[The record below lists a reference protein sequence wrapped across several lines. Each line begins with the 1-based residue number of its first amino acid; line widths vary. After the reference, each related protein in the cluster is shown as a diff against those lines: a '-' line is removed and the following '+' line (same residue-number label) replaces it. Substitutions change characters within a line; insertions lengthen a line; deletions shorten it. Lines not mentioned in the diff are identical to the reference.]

1 MSSPT
6 TPLFVCHANCSRSLL
21 ASRLYQL
28 VYPDAPCL
36 SAGLEA
42 GQRAAERALA
52 MLECWGADATQRQPR
67 QLDRGMCDK
76 ASAVFV
82 MAAPYVRRLLLE
94 YGPDLAT
101 KTYLFA
107 DPFTRPTSFGHG
119 AYTVSDPSFDAR
131 PARVLVEEYAWV
143 VGRVLQLRRA
153 LRREGPPLIAAA
165 DYLDLLE
172 SVDPRGH

>member
-1 MSSPT
+1 M
-6 TPLFVCHANCSRSLL
+6 PLFVCHANCSRSML
-21 ASRLYQL
+21 ASRLYHL
-28 VYPDAPCL
+28 VCPDLPCL

-42 GQRAAERALA
+42 GQRAADRALA
-52 MLECWGADATQRQPR
+52 MLECWGADATQRPPQ
-67 QLDRGMCDK
+67 QLDRGMCDQ

-94 YGPDLAT
+94 YGSDLAA

-107 DPFTRPTSFGHG
+107 DPFTRPKSFSHG
-119 AYTVSDPSFDAR
+119 EYTVSDPSFDAR

-143 VGRVLQLRRA
+143 IGRVLQVRRA
-153 LRREGPPLIAAA
+153 LLGEGPPLVPAA